1 MSRLVMKFGGTSM
14 TFLERIRP
22 AAELVA
28 SEVQAGKSVAV
39 VVSAMAGITNQMV
52 AWADQIGPAAQGLPA
67 SDDEYDVVVTAG
79 EQITTGLMAMMLRS
93 MGVNARSWLSWQV
106 PIWTDAAHGK
116 ARIADIETGPIAA
129 SMDSG
134 VVAVIPGFQGLTPAH
149 RLTAL
154 GRGGSDTSA
163 VAVAAALGCP
173 CDIYTDVP
181 GVYTTDPRIEP
192 RARML
197 DRVSYEEM
205 LELASMGAKVLQT
218 RSVELAMAYG
228 TPLRVLSSALKPGTQ
243 DGQGTLICNED
254 LIMEKR
260 IVSGIALSGDEARVT
275 LIGMPA
281 GAAGQAEVFA
291 ALAEANLNIDMIV
304 QARPG
309 EEERGALTFTLPR
322 RDAARAAALME
333 AARSDIGFQDVRVTE
348 GVSKVSVIGVG
359 MRSHAGVAGTA
370 FQALADAGIEAQ
382 AISTSEVKISVLID
396 AARGED
402 AVRALH
408 AAFGLDKV

>member
-192 RARML
+192 TARML

-333 AARSDIGFQDVRVTE
+333 AASADIGFQDVRVTE

>member
-52 AWADQIGPAAQGLPA
+52 AWADQIGPAAQGLPT

-333 AARSDIGFQDVRVTE
+333 AARADIGFQDVRVTE

-408 AAFGLDKV
+408 AAFGLDTV

>member
-28 SEVQAGKSVAV
+28 SEVRAGKSVAV

-52 AWADQIGPAAQGLPA
+52 AWADQIGPAVHGLPS

-93 MGVNARSWLSWQV
+93 MGVNARSWLSWQL

-116 ARIADIETGPIAA
+116 ARIADIEAAALAA

-134 VVAVIPGFQGLTPAH
+134 VVAVIPGFQGMTPDR

-192 RARML
+192 KASML

-228 TPLRVLSSALKPGTQ
+228 TPLRVLSSALIPGTQ

-260 IVSGIALSGDEARVT
+260 IVSGVALAGDEARVT
-275 LIGMPA
+275 LMGMPA
-281 GAAGQAEVFA
+281 GAQAQARVFA
-291 ALAEANLNIDMIV
+291 ALAQANLNIDMIV

-309 EEERGALTFTLPR
+309 DAERGALTFTLPR
-322 RDAARAAALME
+322 RDATRAVALME
-333 AARSDIGFQDVRVTE
+333 QHRDAIGFDAIRSDE
-348 GVSKVSVIGVG
+348 GVAKVSVVGVG
-359 MRSHAGVAGTA
+359 MRSHAGVAGTV
-370 FQALADAGIEAQ
+370 FSALAEAGIEAR